1 MRSSTARGRRPAR
14 AGSRARRG
22 RVELVVVAVAIAAAV
37 VWLLWPGLG
46 PARTAAAV
54 PTTAPDAVLV
64 TGPAAGGPPGSDALP
79 TPGPQATPPAEDP
92 SAADTAA
99 DVDGLVP
106 DLADRVRK
114 AVALAHA
121 DGVELHVTSGR
132 RSAALQQRLVDEAV
146 DTYGSEREAHRW
158 VLPPERSAHV
168 QGRAVDLGPA
178 AGARWVEKHSVELG
192 LCRVYANET
201 WHFELLPDGAARCP
215 ALLPDSSSGWD

>member
-1 MRSSTARGRRPAR
+1 M
-14 AGSRARRG
+14 
-22 RVELVVVAVAIAAAV
+22 
-37 VWLLWPGLG
+37 
-46 PARTAAAV
+46 
-54 PTTAPDAVLV
+54 PTDAVLV

-79 TPGPQATPPAEDP
+79 TAPATTAAQPDDEPADT
-92 SAADTAA
+92 AADTAA

-106 DLADRVRK
+106 DLAARVRK

-132 RSAALQQRLVDEAV
+132 RSAAEQQRLVDEAV
-146 DTYGSEREAHRW
+146 ETHGSEEEAHRW

-178 AGARWVEKHSVELG
+178 AGARWVAERSVELG

-201 WHFELLPDGAARCP
+201 WHFELLPDGASRCP
-215 ALLPDSSSGWD
+215 GLLPDSSSGWR